1 MAVSELR
8 DYLEN
13 GNISNSVNYGRVD
26 LGPIVSGSRIA
37 LFHSNT
43 QGVIGQLSQVVADA
57 GLNIESMSNVS
68 RGNNAYTLV
77 EVNGTVTGDVARRLE
92 SLDHVRRVR
101 RSPQAPS
108 AYGGRIKLR

>member
-1 MAVSELR
+1 M
-8 DYLEN
+8 
-13 GNISNSVNYGRVD
+13 
-26 LGPIVSGSRIA
+26 
-37 LFHSNT
+37 
-43 QGVIGQLSQVVADA
+43 IGQLSQVVADA

-101 RSPQAPS
+101 TISPS
-108 AYGGRIKLR
+108 A